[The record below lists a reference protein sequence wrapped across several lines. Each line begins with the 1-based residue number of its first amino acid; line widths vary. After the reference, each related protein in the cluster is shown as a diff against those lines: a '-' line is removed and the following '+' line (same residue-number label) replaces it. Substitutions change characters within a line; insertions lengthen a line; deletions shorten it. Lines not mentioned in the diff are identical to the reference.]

1 MLAIIAGQTAGPNG
15 LIFFEGTN
23 GYPGVGGNT
32 WVPGGG
38 QHGLKKILV
47 RQQFFFIKKQIKEI
61 KKLNLNNCLEVQ
73 AERS

>member
-1 MLAIIAGQTAGPNG
+1 M
-15 LIFFEGTN
+15 GTRGWGGTH
-23 GYPGVGGNT
+23 GY
-32 WVPGGG
+32 PGGG